1 MPIPRMKH
9 TPVRTVQDR
18 GENGELERHDDGY
31 RGGGVS
37 TIKPLPF
44 PQEIE
49 TTAVLKKLARAHQA
63 LAELKGIAVSIPNE
77 GILISTLSLQ
87 EAKDSS
93 AIENIITTHDDLY
106 RSDSA
111 ARLFVSAAAKEV
123 HNYASAL
130 YYGFQQVK
138 AHGLLTNND
147 VLHIQAI
154 IEENS
159 AGFRKLPGTALKNDL
174 TGETVYTPPQHADEI
189 IALMTNLE
197 RFINDD
203 DLCDWDPLTKMAV
216 IHHQFESIHPFYD
229 GNGRTGR
236 IINMLYL
243 VKQGLLKIP
252 VLYLSRYINQNKSDY
267 YCLLQIIRDTDDW
280 ESWLMFML
288 DGVEQTAKQ
297 TVTLI
302 EGIKTAMQT
311 FKQKMR
317 SELPK
322 IYSQDLLNNIFRH
335 PYTRIDFVMTE
346 LNVSRITA
354 TRYLDELTGIGLLDK
369 RKIGRVNYYIN
380 VILYDLLSNVYKK

>member
-1 MPIPRMKH
+1 M
-9 TPVRTVQDR
+9 
-18 GENGELERHDDGY
+18 
-31 RGGGVS
+31 S
-37 TIKPLPF
+37 TIKTLPF
-44 PQEIE
+44 SQEIE
-49 TTAVLKKLARAHQA
+49 TKAVLKKLARAHRA

-111 ARLFVSAAAKEV
+111 AKLFVTVAAKEV
-123 HNYASAL
+123 HNYANAL
-130 YYGFQQVK
+130 HYGFKQVK
-138 AHGLLTNND
+138 ANGLLTNAD
-147 VLHIQAI
+147 VLHIQAT

-236 IINMLYL
+236 IINILYL

-252 VLYLSRYINQNKSDY
+252 VLYLSRYINQNKSGY
-267 YCLLQIIRDTDDW
+267 YHLLQATRDTADW
-280 ESWLMFML
+280 QPWLMFML
-288 DGVEQTAKQ
+288 EGVEQTSKQ
-297 TVTLI
+297 TVALI
-302 EGIKTAMQT
+302 EGIKATMQT
-311 FKQKMR
+311 FKQRIR

-335 PYTRIDFVMTE
+335 PYTKIDFVMTE

-354 TRYLDELTGIGLLDK
+354 TRYLDELITIGLLVK
-369 RKIGRVNYYIN
+369 RKIGRDNYYIN
-380 VILYDLLSNVYKK
+380 TALYDLLSNVHNK

>member
-1 MPIPRMKH
+1 M
-9 TPVRTVQDR
+9 
-18 GENGELERHDDGY
+18 
-31 RGGGVS
+31 S
-37 TIKPLPF
+37 TIKTLPF
-44 PQEIE
+44 SQEIE
-49 TTAVLKKLARAHQA
+49 TKVVLKKLARAHQA
-63 LAELKGIAVSIPNE
+63 LAELKGIAMSIPNE

-111 ARLFVSAAAKEV
+111 AKLFVTVAAKEV
-123 HNYASAL
+123 HNYANAL
-130 YYGFQQVK
+130 HYGFKQVK
-138 AHGLLTNND
+138 ANGLLTNAD
-147 VLHIQAI
+147 VLHIQAT

-159 AGFRKLPGTALKNDL
+159 VGFRKLPGTALKNDL

-229 GNGRTGR
+229 GNGRTSR
-236 IINMLYL
+236 IINILYL

-252 VLYLSRYINQNKSDY
+252 VLYLSRYINQNKNGY
-267 YCLLQIIRDTDDW
+267 YHMLQATRDTDYW
-280 ESWLMFML
+280 QPWLIFML
-288 DGVEQTAKQ
+288 EGVEQTSKQ
-297 TVTLI
+297 TVALI
-302 EGIKTAMQT
+302 EGIKATMQT
-311 FKQKMR
+311 FKQKIR

-335 PYTRIDFVMTE
+335 PYTKIDFVMTE

-354 TRYLDELTGIGLLDK
+354 TRYLDELITIGLLVK
-369 RKIGRVNYYIN
+369 RKIGRDNYYIN
-380 VILYDLLSNVYKK
+380 TALYNLLSNVHKK